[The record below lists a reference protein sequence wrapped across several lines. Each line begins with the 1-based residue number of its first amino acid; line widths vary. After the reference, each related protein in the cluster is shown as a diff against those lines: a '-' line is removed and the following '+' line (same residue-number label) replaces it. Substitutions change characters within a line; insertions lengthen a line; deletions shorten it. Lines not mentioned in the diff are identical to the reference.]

1 MEIQSLPNKDYQTLL
16 NGLKEK
22 IRQARVKA
30 ILSVNF
36 YLIQVYWEI
45 GNTIAQQQQ
54 AEGWG
59 AKTVDTLSGDLKAE
73 FADMKGL
80 SPRNLRYMRDFA
92 TAYPHFPFSQEPL
105 PKLGDDAILQP
116 TAAKLSKTK
125 SPKIKNK
132 ILQPS
137 AAKLNSTADDQFEQ
151 PLLAQIPWTH
161 HTIILDKVKPIDER
175 IFYIQKTVENGWSK
189 NVLGLQI
196 ESGLYK
202 RQGKAINNFTQ
213 TLPAADSDLAIQTF
227 KSPYVLE
234 FLTLSEAA
242 KEKDVEKGLIEHL
255 KKFMLELGRGFAYVG
270 NQYNLDVEGDDYFLD
285 LLFYN
290 YHLHC
295 FVVFE
300 LKIGEF
306 KPEFAGKLNFYIN
319 TINGKI
325 KGEGDKPTIGILL
338 CKTPNET
345 VVKYSLQGVDT
356 PIGVADYKI
365 AKALP
370 KELKGEMPSIKELE
384 KALESKTA
392 FEKDLE
398 KLKPLIG
405 SYRMGKSNAGKAIK
419 KDNSKRKR

>member
-1 MEIQSLPNKDYQTLL
+1 MTLPGNDYQTLL

-30 ILSVNF
+30 IRSVNY

-59 AKTVDTLSGDLKAE
+59 AKTVDNLSRDLKAE
-73 FADMKGL
+73 FTDMKGL

-92 TAYPHFPFSQEPL
+92 TAWPHFPFSQEPL
-105 PKLGDDAILQP
+105 AKLTDESILQP
-116 TAAKLSKTK
+116 PAAELGATKSLKTK
-125 SPKIKNK
+125 NE
-132 ILQPS
+132 ILQPQ
-137 AAKLNSTADDQFEQ
+137 AAKSGSTFYDQFVQ

-161 HTIILDKVKPIDER
+161 HTIILDRVKTTEER
-175 IFYIQKTVENGWSK
+175 FFYIQKTIENGWSK
-189 NVLGLQI
+189 NVLSLQM

-202 RQGKAINNFTQ
+202 RQGKAITNFTQ
-213 TLPAADSDLAIQTF
+213 TLPAYDSDLAVQTF

-234 FLTLSEAA
+234 FLTLAESA
-242 KEKDVEKGLIEHL
+242 KERDIEKGLIEHL

-270 NQYNLDVEGDDYFLD
+270 NQYNLNVQGDDYFLD

-300 LKIGEF
+300 LKVSEF

-319 TINGKI
+319 TINQQI
-325 KGEGDKPTIGILL
+325 KGTDDKPTIGILL
-338 CKTPNET
+338 CKTPNDT
-345 VVKYSLQGVDT
+345 VVKYSLQGIGT
-356 PIGVADYKI
+356 PIGVADYKL
-365 AKALP
+365 KVALP
-370 KELKGEMPSIKELE
+370 KELKGEMPSVQELE
-384 KALESKTA
+384 KALESKID
-392 FEKDLE
+392 FEKQLE

-405 SYRMGKSNAGKAIK
+405 NYRMGKRNTGKASK
-419 KDNSKRKR
+419 KQNNKLENDL

>member
-1 MEIQSLPNKDYQTLL
+1 MTLPNKDYQTLL

-30 ILSVNF
+30 ILSVNY

-59 AKTVDTLSGDLKAE
+59 AKTVDNLSRDLKAE
-73 FADMKGL
+73 FTDLKGL

-92 TAYPHFPFSQEPL
+92 TAWPHFPFLQEPL
-105 PKLGDDAILQP
+105 AKLTDDPILQP
-116 TAAKLSKTK
+116 PAAKLGATRSLKV
-125 SPKIKNK
+125 KNQ
-132 ILQPS
+132 ILQPP
-137 AAKLNSTADDQFEQ
+137 AAKPDSTFDNQTIQ

-161 HTIILDKVKPIDER
+161 HTIILDKVKTTEER
-175 IFYIQKTVENGWSK
+175 LFYIRKTIDNGWSK
-189 NVLGLQI
+189 NVLGLQM

-202 RQGKAINNFTQ
+202 REGKAINNFSQ
-213 TLPAADSDLAIQTF
+213 TLPPYASDLAAQTF
-227 KSPYVLE
+227 KSPYILD
-234 FLTLSEAA
+234 FLSLSESA
-242 KEKDVEKGLIEHL
+242 KEKDIEKGLIEHL
-255 KKFMLELGRGFAYVG
+255 KRFMLELGRGFAYVG
-270 NQYNLDVEGDDYFLD
+270 NQYNLVVKDDDYFLD

-306 KPEFAGKLNFYIN
+306 KPEFTGKLNFYIN
-319 TINGKI
+319 TVNAQI
-325 KGEGDKPTIGILL
+325 KGAADKPTIGILL
-338 CKTPNET
+338 CKTPNDT
-345 VVKYSLQGVDT
+345 VVKYSLQGIST
-356 PIGVADYKI
+356 PMGVADYKI

-370 KELKGEMPSIKELE
+370 KELKSELPSVKELE
-384 KALESKTA
+384 NALESRTG
-392 FEKDLE
+392 FEKQLE

-405 SYRMGKSNAGKAIK
+405 KYK
-419 KDNSKRKR
+419 NSRRKTRK

>member
-1 MEIQSLPNKDYQTLL
+1 MSLLPDKNYQTLL
-16 NGLKEK
+16 NSLKEK

-30 ILSVNF
+30 VVSVNY

-45 GNTIAQQQQ
+45 GNTIAQQQH

-59 AKTVDTLSGDLKAE
+59 AKTVDNLSRDLKAE
-73 FADMKGL
+73 FTDMKGL

-92 TAYPHFPFSQEPL
+92 TAYPHFPFLQAPL
-105 PKLGDDAILQP
+105 
-116 TAAKLSKTK
+116 AKLKDES
-125 SPKIKNK
+125 

-137 AAKLNSTADDQFEQ
+137 AAKLEAAGSLKNKSKILQPPAAKSNNTFDHEFLQ

-161 HTIILDKVKPIDER
+161 HTIILDKIKPAEER
-175 IFYIQKTVENGWSK
+175 LFYIQKTIENGWSK
-189 NVLGLQI
+189 NVLSLQI

-202 RQGKAINNFTQ
+202 RQGKAITNFTA
-213 TLPAADSDLAIQTF
+213 TLPAPDSDLAMQTF
-227 KSPYVLE
+227 KSPYILD
-234 FLTLSEAA
+234 FLTLGEAA
-242 KEKDVEKGLIEHL
+242 KERDVERGLIEHL

-270 NQYNLDVEGDDYFLD
+270 NQYNLNVKGDDYFLD

-319 TINGKI
+319 TINQQM
-325 KGEGDKPTIGILL
+325 KGREDKPTIGILL
-338 CKTPNET
+338 CKTPNDT
-345 VVKYSLQGVDT
+345 VVKYSLQGIAT
-356 PIGVADYKI
+356 PIGVADYKL

-370 KELKGEMPSIKELE
+370 KALKSDMPSVQELE
-384 KALESKTA
+384 RALETKVKDKTP
-392 FEKDLE
+392 FEKELE

-405 SYRMGKSNAGKAIK
+405 KIRSGKAPK
-419 KDNSKRKR
+419 KKT